1 MEPAARECRVGVLN
15 GGDTGEFFPGNGRVL
30 PSTAAFGWWERGPGA
45 AGRRRIAPCWVLK
58 EQPVVV
64 SFGALS
70 GTMVFRGLPGMA
82 WCGIPPAV
90 VGFGVARIG
99 LWVGRLL
106 RIAQWTRASLWS
118 SCQGRT
124 VDALAPGADEGRGRP
139 R

>member
-1 MEPAARECRVGVLN
+1 MAETLASFSLATAGFLLVR
-15 GGDTGEFFPGNGRVL
+15 L
-30 PSTAAFGWWERGPGA
+30 PSGGVERSPGA
-45 AGRRRIAPCWVLK
+45 AGGECKAPCWVLK
-58 EQPVVV
+58 EQLRLSFRAFEAGV
-64 SFGALS
+64 SSSRRQAWL
-70 GTMVFRGLPGMA
+70 GLA
-82 WCGIPPAV
+82 YRRRI
-90 VGFGVARIG
+90 VGFGVGRIG